1 MLLSPGCS
9 TMALPLLLFFCC
21 LLALAF
27 SSLSLLICLPQTDV
41 VVAVIVPIYTS
52 VRCSV
57 PYICYLIHH
66 SIGVSS
72 FVSKK
77 LSCANSPSR
86 YSCTQSHLVDAV
98 LFLNVCMCVLSHIW
112 ILMQFLALV
121 HFQISTNKRRK
132 HAHNQK
138 EVWRTGY
145 TKIEIHFQKRAKQ
158 IMNNMITNNNCP
170 QNTMGL
176 IEA

>member
-1 MLLSPGCS
+1 
-9 TMALPLLLFFCC
+9 MALPLLLFFCC

-41 VVAVIVPIYTS
+41 AVAVIVPIYTS

-98 LFLNVCMCVLSHIW
+98 LFLNVCIFAYMNLDAVSSFGAFSNFNKQTTKTCTQSERGMENW
-112 ILMQFLALV
+112 V
-121 HFQISTNKRRK
+121 HKNRDSFPEESKANHEQ
-132 HAHNQK
+132 HDNQ
-138 EVWRTGY
+138 
-145 TKIEIHFQKRAKQ
+145 Q
-158 IMNNMITNNNCP
+158 
-170 QNTMGL
+170 
-176 IEA
+176 